1 MPGIIGFAS
10 RTSLADSQIFLQEMA
25 QALASG
31 HRYEID
37 LYADGDAGLG
47 RVSLGLVNLGFQPVW
62 NEDKSLCIVM
72 EGELFDHAHL
82 KQDLAQKGHR
92 FQQANDAE
100 LVLHLFEEYGEN
112 FAVKLNG
119 AFVAAIWDVVRRKL
133 LLVNDRLGLY
143 PLYYSLHNGSLL
155 FASGVRSLLVDRSLP
170 RSIDKTA
177 IAQFLTFDHLLDDR
191 TLLEAVRLMPQA
203 SLLTYADGKVKIR
216 RYWEINYPQNY
227 PLRSE
232 QDYMDEFSALIRQ
245 AVARQTTGELPA
257 GILLSG
263 GLDSRM
269 LLAYLTGEYRDKP
282 LRSFTW
288 GIPGCDDARYAREVA
303 QKAGSEHHFFE
314 LKPDW
319 LLAKAEQAV
328 RITDGMANLINL
340 HAFATLDEEAEL
352 ANVIYKGFLGDA
364 MFGFGIR
371 QQFWAAYDEPTR
383 QQAHFQVHTDQGVIT
398 FSPSEQKDHF
408 AEEFKRQIG
417 NSINESYIAGM
428 DDSRSQL
435 MANQRLYFDY
445 RQRVPRMTLKG
456 VEVARSRA
464 MIRLP
469 FCDNDLVDFSIKVP
483 PGLLYERRLMKN
495 AFIRE
500 FPKFAQI
507 PVTDTGLPMMLCMR
521 DITRRANQMLW
532 WRLQSTRWKDWA
544 GPMRKPYK
552 DYNKWFRTGLRGWV
566 EKTLLSPAALQRGYL
581 KPESIQQIVNKHMSG
596 ENHTVKLGA
605 MLSLEIWHQLYID

>member
-1 MPGIIGFAS
+1 MPGVIGFAGK
-10 RTSLADSQIFLQEMA
+10 TNIEDSQIFLREMA
-25 QALASG
+25 KALDSG
-31 HRYEID
+31 DRYQVD
-37 LYADGDAGLG
+37 LFFDGDAGLG
-47 RVSLGLVNLGFQPVW
+47 RVSLGLVNPSAQPVW
-62 NEDKSLCIVM
+62 SEDRSRCIVM
-72 EGELFDHAHL
+72 EGELFDQAHL

-100 LVLHLFEEYGEN
+100 LMLHLFEEYGEN

-119 AFVAAIWDVVRRKL
+119 AFVAAIWDVMRRKL

-143 PLYYSLHNGSLL
+143 PLYYSLHNGALL
-155 FASGVRSLLVDRSLP
+155 FASGVRSLLVDSSLP
-170 RSIDKTA
+170 RNVDWTA

-191 TLLEAVRLMPQA
+191 TLLESVRLLPQG
-203 SLLTYADGKVKIR
+203 SILSYSDGKTQIK

-232 QDYMDEFSALIRQ
+232 QDYMDEFSALISQ
-245 AVARQTTGELPA
+245 SVARQAPGGLPG

-269 LLAYLTGEYRDKP
+269 LLAYLTSELREKP

-303 QKAGSEHHFFE
+303 KKAGSEHHFFE

-371 QQFWAAYDEPTR
+371 QQFWAAYDEPAR
-383 QQAHFQVHTDQGVIT
+383 QRAHFQVHTDQGVIT
-398 FSPSEQKDHF
+398 FNPNEQKDHF
-408 AEEFKRQIG
+408 TDKFRRQIG
-417 NSINESYIAGM
+417 NSVYDSYIAGM
-428 DDSRSQL
+428 DDSRSQI

-456 VEVARSRA
+456 VEVVRTRA
-464 MIRLP
+464 MVRLP
-469 FCDNDLVDFSIKVP
+469 FSDNDLVEFSIKVP
-483 PGLLYERRLMKN
+483 PGLLYERRLMRN
-495 AFIRE
+495 AFVRE

-521 DITRRANQMLW
+521 DITRRARQMLW
-532 WRLQSTRWKDWA
+532 WRMQSTRLKELA

-552 DYNKWFRTGLRGWV
+552 DYNNWFRTTLRSWV

-581 KPESIQQIVNKHMSG
+581 KPESIQQIVKAHMSG

-605 MLSLEIWHQLYID
+605 LLSLEIWHQLFLD

>member
-1 MPGIIGFAS
+1 MPGIVGFAGK
-10 RTSLADSQIFLQEMA
+10 TNIKDSQIFLQEMA
-25 QALASG
+25 QALDSG
-31 HRYEID
+31 DRYQID
-37 LYADGDAGLG
+37 LFTAGEIGLG
-47 RVSLGLVNLGFQPVW
+47 RVSLGLVDPGIQPVW
-62 NEDKSLCIVM
+62 NEDRNRCIVM

-82 KQDLAQKGHR
+82 KQDLAQKGYH
-92 FQQANDAE
+92 FHYNNDAE
-100 LVLHLFEEYGEN
+100 FMLHLFEEDGED
-112 FAVKLNG
+112 FAIKLNG
-119 AFVAAIWDVVRRKL
+119 AFVAAIWDAKAQKL
-133 LLVNDRLGLY
+133 LIVNDRLGLY
-143 PLYYSLHNGSLL
+143 PLYYSLHNGALL

-170 RSIDKTA
+170 RNVDRTA
-177 IAQFLTFDHLLDDR
+177 VAQFLTFDHLLDDR
-191 TLLEAVRLMPQA
+191 TLLETVRLLPQA
-203 SLLTYADGKVKIR
+203 SLLTYADGKVRIK

-227 PLRSE
+227 LLRSE

-245 AVARQTTGELPA
+245 AVARQTTGELPG

-269 LLAYLTGEYRDKP
+269 LLAYLTSEHSKKP

-371 QQFWAAYDEPTR
+371 QQFWAAYDEQTR
-383 QQAHFQVHTDQGVIT
+383 LSAHFQVHTDQGVIT
-398 FSPSEQKDHF
+398 FNPQEQHDHF
-408 AEEFKRQIG
+408 TDEFKRQIG
-417 NSINESYIAGM
+417 NSIFDSYIAGM

-435 MANQRLYFDY
+435 LANQRLYFDY

-456 VEVARSRA
+456 VEVVRTRA
-464 MIRLP
+464 MVRLP
-469 FCDNDLVDFSIKVP
+469 FCDNDLVEFSIKVP
-483 PGLLYERRLMKN
+483 PGLLYERRLMRN

-532 WRLQSTRWKDWA
+532 WRMQSTRWKDWA

-552 DYNKWFRTGLRGWV
+552 DYTKWFRTALRGWV

-581 KPESIQQIVNKHMSG
+581 KPGSIQQIVNAHMAG

-605 MLSLEIWHQLYID
+605 LLSLEIWHQSFID